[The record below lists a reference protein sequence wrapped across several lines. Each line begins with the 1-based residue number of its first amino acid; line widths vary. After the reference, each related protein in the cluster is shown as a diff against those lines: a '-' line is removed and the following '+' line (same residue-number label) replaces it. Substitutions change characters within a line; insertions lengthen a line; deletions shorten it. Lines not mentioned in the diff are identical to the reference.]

1 MMLIQKKLAVM
12 LIGIMA
18 AVMCVIPLASATDI
32 AIDLVPDGVE
42 DSLCEGMEESTG
54 GILSCEDSGDITSFT
69 EFEGSFEAPSSEGY
83 DSGLTKAKTAREYI
97 LNVTNFALSF
107 LGIAAIVV
115 IIYGGFLYVTA
126 GGQEEQTTKGK
137 KSVMYAVIGILVVL
151 SSYAIVNTL
160 LSDAAGGGEDRG
172 EGSVYSSGDEVTGD
186 QVDVYN
192 VNQIAK
198 DLQDMATEYI
208 AAFTTYS
215 NVHAYI
221 EYAWSF
227 ETPDT
232 EPVKDMFS
240 LFDKDDYDADES
252 IDQEKVALVR
262 EYVEIIDSVAQ
273 EIMDM
278 VDRNSDTYQ
287 AASDLKAYTE
297 KILYDARWGVMYS
310 DNNHNWLIPV
320 AYADRYEYGDFDT
333 LQKDIKMGL
342 KSVAKAASIDFNE
355 KLDEYGATLTS
366 YKTLFD
372 ATGSQ
377 AAVKDGGSTLKTI
390 DDQIDTVL
398 GYFGTDGVSRLDWDA
413 NKSFLEDS
421 KLGDLITGLFLAN
434 SVLRDVITDLG
445 TLYSLVE
452 NLEFVDTV
460 ITASVKEGSSPLIV
474 SFDGLDSYDPSDLTI
489 DSSQY
494 TWDLDGDGKY
504 ESEGA
509 SVSKTYYDVGTYR
522 VGLRVYSQDP
532 DVAPGQAYISIV
544 VNPPESNIVLK
555 AYASSSTVVLANYE
569 ENIIESTAKFTEAEG
584 TTGITISMAG
594 TTDGNGDPTVY
605 HTLDCGNGVES
616 YTSESLIEEI
626 CTYPGEGSY
635 TLKAE
640 VTDVTGTTDRYVG
653 TIVIASPAARIESQ
667 FWSGT
672 PETVF
677 SFDGSASKTDIGA
690 ITAYMWSAVSATG
703 KSIDLGS
710 TEDLSSNFDEPG
722 VYTVSLTVTDSSGNQ
737 DTDTIDITVESQTPI
752 AKFDYSIPDDSQPG
766 TVHFDGGNSYDPDEG
781 DTLSYLWTFD
791 GTEGSDYEFAEGT
804 DETSESPIVK
814 FYEAGSH
821 NVTLQVSDQY
831 EDEDLKQ
838 TGETSS
844 DIMVYSV
851 LDVLLEMPSGAA
863 HQLDDEAGS
872 VEVSFT
878 GSSDNAVAYV
888 MDYGDGEDEAQEGS
902 SSKTFYHTYTETGT
916 YNVELTVYDDDDNE
930 NTYTKKVYI
939 GDSNS
944 TIAVI
949 SLEKDGM
956 PVSSL
961 NIEGNITTVFTFDA
975 SGSQNTNGTSRDLK
989 YSWDFGDKTLSTEKT
1004 ARHTYDELGTYK
1016 VTLTV
1021 SDKDDPSINS
1031 EDTFEIV
1038 VAEEPPE
1045 IDSLTY
1051 SIKSDSNVTPVDVKV
1066 EVDAQDPDGSIANYY
1081 WYYYDTGKTSEKL
1094 GAQITTTSSATLTIG
1109 TNGSTGDEKE
1119 YAIAV
1124 EVTDKAGNTVSS
1136 RDELDEDPTITV
1148 ENGENE
1154 APVADFS
1161 LSDTIIMLGDTV
1173 TLSSSSYDPDGDDLA
1188 YIWDLEGDG
1197 FSDNTETAD
1206 ATYVYEPKA
1215 VGCYD
1220 IRLKVADEKGQ
1231 STTSDKKIQLCVE
1244 STAQGPEA
1252 AFVYDVRGFD
1262 VDFTNQ
1268 STTDE
1273 ANGADLYAVY
1283 WDFDT
1288 LVDSDGNGDAGDDA
1302 DSKEQNPSHTYDIE
1316 GTYKVSL
1323 VIYDSAGQSDSVEQ
1337 SILVADTDP
1346 PTAAFTSESEGLE
1359 VSFADNSSVA
1369 EDYIVIT
1376 SYSWD
1381 FDTLVDSDGDGDP
1394 ANDTDSVSNEP
1405 SYEYDDYGSYTVGL
1419 TVMDSMNKEDS
1430 VTNDIDLEEP
1440 VVDVIAYLTT
1450 NPEPSPSDE
1459 KIHIT
1464 GSSGKIDISYSTNLD
1479 SGAGITCWLDK
1490 NVYFDTDGDGV
1501 RDNDHDLEDTTCL
1514 SGTFKDVS
1522 YESSWGLVVM
1532 MLTAESDT
1540 GSSYSVTK
1548 EVVFDSSGAAN
1559 LFPVSSAQGLVL
1571 IMVATAFALLGA
1583 SIYTVRKIN

>member
-12 LIGIMA
+12 LIGVMA
-18 AVMCVIPLASATDI
+18 AVMCMIPLASATDI
-32 AIDLVPDGVE
+32 SIDLVPDGVE

-69 EFEGSFEAPSSEGY
+69 EFQGAFEAPSSEGY

-107 LGIAAIVV
+107 LGLAAIVV

-172 EGSVYSSGDEVTGD
+172 GGSVYSSGDEVTGN

-198 DLQDMATEYI
+198 DLQRMAAEYI
-208 AAFTTYS
+208 DVFTTYS
-215 NVHAYI
+215 NVYAYA
-221 EYAWSF
+221 EYGNSYDA
-227 ETPDT
+227 PDVQ
-232 EPVKDMFS
+232 PLFDVFS
-240 LFDKDDYDADES
+240 LFDKDDYDSSEAVDEEAV
-252 IDQEKVALVR
+252 QLVR
-262 EYVEIIDSVAQ
+262 RYVETIDDVAQ
-273 EIMDM
+273 EVLDM
-278 VDRNSDTYQ
+278 VDRYSDTYE
-287 AASDLKAYTE
+287 AASGLKAYTE
-297 KILYDARWGVMYS
+297 EVLYDARWGVMYS
-310 DNNHNWLIPV
+310 DTGNWFAQT
-320 AYADRYEYGDFDT
+320 AYANNDSYYEYGDYDT
-333 LQKDIKMGL
+333 LEKDIENGL
-342 KSVAKAASIDFNE
+342 ADIKEAANRDFNE
-355 KLDEYGATLTS
+355 KLDEYEATLTS

-377 AAVKDGGSTLKTI
+377 AAVKNGGSTLKTI
-390 DDQIDTVL
+390 GTQIDLVL
-398 GYFGTDGVSRLDWDA
+398 EYFASSSGTSRQSGT
-413 NKSFLEDS
+413 KSFV
-421 KLGDLITGLFLAN
+421 AN
-434 SVLRDVITDLG
+434 SILRDVISDLG
-445 TLYSLVE
+445 TLYALVE
-452 NLEFVDTV
+452 NLEFVSAS

-489 DSSQY
+489 EPAQY
-494 TWDLDGDGKY
+494 TWDLDGNGNY

-509 SVSKTYYDVGTYR
+509 SVSNTYYDVGTYR
-522 VGLRVYSQDP
+522 VGLRVYSRDE

-544 VNPPESNIVLK
+544 VNPPDANIVLT

-569 ENIIESTAKFTEAEG
+569 ENVIKSRAKFTEAEG
-584 TTGITISMAG
+584 AAGITISMAG
-594 TTDGNGDPTVY
+594 TTDGNEDPTVY

-616 YTSESLIEEI
+616 YESESLIEEI

-710 TEDLSSNFDEPG
+710 TEDLSANFDEPG
-722 VYTVSLTVTDSSGNQ
+722 VYTVSLTVTDSSGKQ
-737 DTDTIDITVESQTPI
+737 DTDTMEITVESQTPV

-766 TVHFDGGNSYDPDEG
+766 TVHFDGGSSYDPDAG
-781 DTLSYLWTFD
+781 DTISYLWTFD
-791 GTEGSDYEFAEGT
+791 GKEGEDYEFMDGT

-814 FYEAGSH
+814 FDAAGSH

-838 TGETSS
+838 TGETS
-844 DIMVYSV
+844 DDVMVYSV
-851 LDVLLEMPSGAA
+851 LDVLLEMPNGVA
-863 HQLDDEAGS
+863 HQLDDAKGS

-878 GSSDNAVAYV
+878 GSSDNAVAYI
-888 MDYGDGEDEAQEGS
+888 MDYGDGENEAQEGS

-975 SGSQNTNGTSRDLK
+975 SGSKNTNGTSRDLK

-1004 ARHTYDELGTYK
+1004 ARHTYDELGTYE

-1031 EDTFEIV
+1031 EDTFQITI
-1038 VAEEPPE
+1038 AEEPPE
-1045 IDSLTY
+1045 INSLTY
-1051 SIKSDSNVTPVDVKV
+1051 SIKSDSNITPVDVKV
-1066 EVDAQDPDGSIANYY
+1066 EVDAQDPDGSISNYY
-1081 WYYYDTGKTSEKL
+1081 WYYYDTSSTSKKL
-1094 GAQITTTSSATLTIG
+1094 GAQITTTSSATLTIS

-1119 YAIAV
+1119 YAIVV
-1124 EVTDKAGNTVSS
+1124 EVTDKSGNTVSS

-1161 LSDTIIMLGDTV
+1161 MSDTIIMLGDTV
-1173 TLSSSSYDPDGDDLA
+1173 TLSSSSYDPDGDDLV

-1197 FSDNTETAD
+1197 FSDNKETSD
-1206 ATYVYEPKA
+1206 ATYVYEPTTA
-1215 VGCYD
+1215 GCYD
-1220 IRLKVADEKGQ
+1220 IRLKVVDEKGQ
-1231 STTSDKKIQLCVE
+1231 SATSDKKIQLCVE

-1316 GTYKVSL
+1316 GTYKVSF

-1346 PTAAFTSESEGLE
+1346 PTAAFTSKSEGLE

-1381 FDTLVDSDGDGDP
+1381 FDTSVDSDGDGDG
-1394 ANDTDSVSNEP
+1394 ANDTDSVSNSP

-1430 VTNDIDLEEP
+1430 VTHDIELEEP
-1440 VVDVIAYLTT
+1440 VVDIIAYLST
-1450 NPEPSPSDE
+1450 NPEPNPSDE
-1459 KIHIT
+1459 KIHII
-1464 GSSGKIDISYSTNLD
+1464 GKSGMIDISYSTNLD
-1479 SGAGITCWLDK
+1479 SGTGITCWLDK

-1501 RDNDHDLEDTTCL
+1501 RDNDHNLEDTACL

-1559 LFPVSSAQGLVL
+1559 AFPVSSAQGLVL